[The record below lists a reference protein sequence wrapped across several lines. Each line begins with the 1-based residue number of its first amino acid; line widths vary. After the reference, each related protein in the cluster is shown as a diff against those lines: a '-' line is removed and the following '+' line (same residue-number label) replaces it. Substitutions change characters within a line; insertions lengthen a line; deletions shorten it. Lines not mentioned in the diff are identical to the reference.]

1 MSIDLAVVVDI
12 RRIQTAFMGLGAM
25 ANDGDIPR
33 AAAAAL
39 LSSTEQAFEQES
51 DPETGAHWAAWSDPY
66 LAWREKHNYIPGSIL
81 TLNGDLARSIT
92 TDYGPDWALIGSPM
106 IYAAIHQWGGKAR
119 YTVLEAR
126 PYMGLDKVG
135 RKEIYAAIKKRAET
149 ALKP

>member
-1 MSIDLAVVVDI
+1 MSIELAVVLDI
-12 RRIQTAFMGLGAM
+12 NRIQSAFISLGAM
-25 ANDGDIPR
+25 ANDGAIPR

-39 LSSTEQAFEQES
+39 LSSTENAFEQQA
-51 DPETGAHWAAWSDPY
+51 DPVTGEHWASWSDPY
-66 LAWREKHNYIPGSIL
+66 LAWREKHNYVPGTIL

-119 YTVLEAR
+119 YTILEAR

-135 RKEIYAAIKKRAET
+135 RKEIYTAIEKRAQA
-149 ALKP
+149 ALRP

>member
-1 MSIDLAVVVDI
+1 MSIELAVVLDI
-12 RRIQTAFMGLGAM
+12 NRIQAAFISLGAM
-25 ANDGDIPR
+25 ANDGAIPR

-39 LSSTEQAFEQES
+39 LSSTESAFEQQA
-51 DPETGAHWAAWSDPY
+51 DPVTGEHWASWSDPY
-66 LAWREKHNYIPGSIL
+66 LAWREKHNYVPGTIL

-119 YTVLEAR
+119 YTILEAR

-135 RKEIYAAIKKRAET
+135 RKEIYTAIEKRAQA
-149 ALKP
+149 ALRP

>member
-1 MSIDLAVVVDI
+1 MSIDLAVVLDI
-12 RRIQTAFMGLGAM
+12 NRIQTAFINLGAM
-25 ANDGDIPR
+25 ANDGAIPR

-39 LSSTEQAFEQES
+39 LSSTENAFEQQA
-51 DPETGAHWAAWSDPY
+51 DPVTGEHWASWSDPY
-66 LAWREKHNYIPGSIL
+66 LAWREIHNYVPGTIL

-119 YTVLEAR
+119 YTILEAR

-135 RKEIYAAIKKRAET
+135 RKEIYTAIEKRAQA
-149 ALKP
+149 ALRP

>member
-1 MSIDLAVVVDI
+1 MSIELAVVLDI
-12 RRIQTAFMGLGAM
+12 NRIQAAFISLGAM
-25 ANDGDIPR
+25 ANDGAIPR

-39 LSSTEQAFEQES
+39 LSSTENAFEQQA
-51 DPETGAHWAAWSDPY
+51 DPVTGEHWASWSDPY
-66 LAWREKHNYIPGSIL
+66 LAWREKHNYVPGTIL

-119 YTVLEAR
+119 YTILEAR

-135 RKEIYAAIKKRAET
+135 RKEIYTAIEKRAQA